1 MAATATFISRP
12 PEAERGKPM
21 KSDGVHQPESNL
33 APDAPAEDIMVPAGN
48 LIVWLLALSP
58 IVGIFFEMLG
68 IVLIGAPWLIVP
80 DVMALALSIYLGY
93 LDRKKLEVKGY
104 DTSQLGPPWLVP
116 IYLFKRARML
126 KHKLTYFIV
135 WCALCA
141 GLVLL

>member
-1 MAATATFISRP
+1 
-12 PEAERGKPM
+12 M
-21 KSDGVHQPESNL
+21 KSDGVQQPESNL
-33 APDAPAEDIMVPAGN
+33 SPDAPAEDIMVPAGN
-48 LIVWLLALSP
+48 LIVWLSALSP

-80 DVMALALSIYLGY
+80 DVIALGLSVCLAY
-93 LDRKKLEVKGY
+93 LDRKKLDAKGY
-104 DTSQLGPPWLVP
+104 DRSKLGPPWLVP

>member
-1 MAATATFISRP
+1 
-12 PEAERGKPM
+12 M
-21 KSDGVHQPESNL
+21 KSDGVQQPESNL
-33 APDAPAEDIMVPAGN
+33 SPDAPAEDIMVPAGN

-68 IVLIGAPWLIVP
+68 IVLIGVPWLIVP
-80 DVMALALSIYLGY
+80 DVIALGLSVCLAY
-93 LDRKKLEVKGY
+93 LDRKKLEAKGY
-104 DTSQLGPPWLVP
+104 DTSKLGPSWLVP